1 MSNQMRDIHDTISL
15 EIANK
20 IGEKILN
27 GEIQEGTQL
36 KILDISKQYNVS
48 QTAAREALFVLERS
62 YLVGHLPRRGTFVRQ
77 VRENDAIILY
87 EVKRRLLGYSMQCVC
102 AKYPTHPEA
111 RLQME
116 KQLSELLT
124 NLRKGDEEAA
134 NIANIALTRLLLDS
148 LDSDYLVDS
157 LANIEYQIKRFRI
170 HNAFQTEAGRL
181 VAAHHIYLLSTALDE
196 PHLAEKRMLDYLDA
210 VKSFVFTKPATPP
223 EQKAGLP

>member
-1 MSNQMRDIHDTISL
+1 MGNQMRDIHDTISL

-20 IGEKILN
+20 IGEKILS

-62 YLVGHLPRRGTFVRQ
+62 YLVGHLPRRGTYVRQ
-77 VRENDAIILY
+77 VRESDAIVLY
-87 EVKRRLLGYSMQCVC
+87 EVKRRLLGYAMQCVC
-102 AKYPTHPEA
+102 MKYPTHPDA
-111 RLQME
+111 RLLME

-124 NLRKGDEEAA
+124 DLRNGDEDAA
-134 NIANIALTRLLLDS
+134 NAANVALTRLLLDS

-210 VKSFVFTKPATPP
+210 VKSFVFAKPSIFS
-223 EQKAGLP
+223 EQKAALT